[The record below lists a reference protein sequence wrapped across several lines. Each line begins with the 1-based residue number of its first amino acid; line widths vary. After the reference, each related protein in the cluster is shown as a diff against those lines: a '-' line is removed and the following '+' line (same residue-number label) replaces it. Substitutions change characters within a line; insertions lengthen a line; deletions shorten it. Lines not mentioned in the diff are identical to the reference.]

1 MGTRSTV
8 INLRAD
14 KSRRALIDRAA
25 EAVGKNR
32 SEFMLDAATR
42 EATTVLLDRRF
53 FELDPRTFKRFAAA
67 LDGAPSDNPGAFAR
81 CVCHH
86 LHPLEHEAEVHDAE
100 NDHQQEREDERELD
114 QFRAALRSQVSL
126 S

>member
-1 MGTRSTV
+1 MAGVTTRGTV

-14 KSRRALIDRAA
+14 ERRRALIDRAA

-53 FELDPRTFKRFAAA
+53 FQLDARAFKRFTAA
-67 LDGAPSDNPGAFAR
+67 LDAAPSGNPRLRKLLSKKA
-81 CVCHH
+81 
-86 LHPLEHEAEVHDAE
+86 PW
-100 NDHQQEREDERELD
+100 ER
-114 QFRAALRSQVSL
+114 
-126 S
+126 

>member
-1 MGTRSTV
+1 MGNTATRSTV

-53 FELDPRTFKRFAAA
+53 FELDARTFKRFAVA
-67 LDGAPSDNPGAFAR
+67 LDGAPSDNPR
-81 CVCHH
+81 
-86 LHPLEHEAEVHDAE
+86 
-100 NDHQQEREDERELD
+100 
-114 QFRAALRSQVSL
+114 LRKL
-126 S
+126 LAKKAPWKR